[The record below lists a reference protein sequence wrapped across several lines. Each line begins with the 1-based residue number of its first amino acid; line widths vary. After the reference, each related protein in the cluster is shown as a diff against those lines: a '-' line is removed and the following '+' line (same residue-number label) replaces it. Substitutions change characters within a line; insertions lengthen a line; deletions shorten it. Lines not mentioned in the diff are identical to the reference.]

1 MRIIPLVLA
10 VAFVVDSFVDGGL
23 LPQSTTT
30 ETTGTTETTEATET
44 TGTTETTEAIVNPKS
59 QVGWTHYNLHGR
71 IVNGTKAALRQFPY
85 QVSLR
90 ESYSNAHFCGG
101 SLIDERYVLTAAHC
115 MFEEDSQIQPWTI
128 IVVAGD
134 IKLSQQSQTG
144 QRRGVDK
151 IYVHP
156 KFNMET
162 LENDVAVLAL
172 KVPFTLTPEVN
183 VAPLATHTP
192 VPEQICQVA
201 GWGYPAEDYPIT
213 SENLMYID
221 LPLLSHSTCKKL
233 LENITDFPAGMLC
246 AGYMEG
252 QRDAC
257 QGDSGGG
264 MICDGFLT
272 GVVSGGDGCARPRTP
287 GVYTDI
293 YYYRLWIASQ
303 LNANPISLYSL
314 KKNNSGSEQAVTTT
328 LLPSVLLSV
337 LFHI

>member
-1 MRIIPLVLA
+1 MKMRIIALVLA
-10 VAFVVDSFVDGGL
+10 VAFIVNSFVDGGL

-30 ETTGTTETTEATET
+30 ETTETT
-44 TGTTETTEAIVNPKS
+44 VNPNS
-59 QVGWTHYNLHGR
+59 QAEWTHYNLHGR

-90 ESYSNAHFCGG
+90 ESYSNSHFCGG
-101 SLIDERYVLTAAHC
+101 SLIDEQYVLTAAHC
-115 MFEEDSQIQPWTI
+115 MFEESDSQIQPWTI

-156 KFNMET
+156 KFNMDT
-162 LENDVAVLAL
+162 LENDVALLAL
-172 KVPFTLTPEVN
+172 KVPFALTPEVN
-183 VAPLATHTP
+183 IAPLATHTP
-192 VPEQICQVA
+192 VPETICQVA

-246 AGYMEG
+246 AGYIEG

-264 MICDGFLT
+264 MICGGFLT

-287 GVYTDI
+287 GVYTDV
-293 YYYRLWIASQ
+293 YFYRLWIASH
-303 LNANPISLYSL
+303 LDTNPTSQYSR
-314 KKNNSGSEQAVTTT
+314 KRNNSGSEQVVTTT